1 MSARDDSPVIANRYN
16 ITSTDEYRRALDEID
31 RLRAEVA
38 RLTPVVEAAKRW
50 RADVDPV
57 TLAARTALVA
67 DLFYAVDALAP
78 VGLGGTQ

>member
-50 RADVDPV
+50 RAASRRRSSHACSED
-57 TLAARTALVA
+57 
-67 DLFYAVDALAP
+67 
-78 VGLGGTQ
+78 GLGG